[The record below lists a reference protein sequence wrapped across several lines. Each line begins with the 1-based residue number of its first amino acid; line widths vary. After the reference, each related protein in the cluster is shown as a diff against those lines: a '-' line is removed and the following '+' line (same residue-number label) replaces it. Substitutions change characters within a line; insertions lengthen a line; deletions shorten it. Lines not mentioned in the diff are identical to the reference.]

1 MSENFFIIGAQRS
14 GTTLL
19 ANLLERHPQIQMV
32 KPLWPEPKW
41 FLRENV
47 NLDAKSYMETYFNMP
62 LSKNLV
68 YGEKS
73 TSYYEFPK
81 VAEYINKTFP
91 ESKIIVILR
100 DPVYRA
106 LSNYFFTYEH
116 GLETRSLNEVFLKHV
131 DRPELLSKVSVNPFD
146 YLKRG
151 HYLSLLKPY
160 EQVFGASRLKI
171 IVFEK
176 MLLGVDQVSDI
187 YHYLGVNNDVTD
199 NIEPLLSQ
207 ALNASKKTETV
218 PDQIL
223 NVLSG
228 YYKQMNEELLNEFNL
243 DCSSWH

>member
-1 MSENFFIIGAQRS
+1 
-14 GTTLL
+14 L
-19 ANLLERHPQIQMV
+19 ANLLAVHPEIQMV

-41 FLRENV
+41 FLKENA
-47 NLDAKSYMETYFNMP
+47 NLNAKSYMEAYFDMP

-81 VAEYINKTFP
+81 VAENINTAFP

-106 LSNYFFTYEH
+106 LSNYFFTSEH
-116 GLETRSLNEVFLKHV
+116 GLETRSLTEVFLKRI
-131 DRPELLSKVSVNPFD
+131 DRPKLMSKVSVNPFD
-146 YLKRG
+146 YLERG
-151 HYLSLLKPY
+151 HYLNLLKPY
-160 EQVFGASRLKI
+160 EQVFGTSRLKV

-187 YHYLGVNNDVTD
+187 FNYLGVNDDLAD
-199 NIEPLLSQ
+199 NMEPLLSM
-207 ALNASKKTETV
+207 ALNVSMKTETV

-223 NVLSG
+223 NVLSR
-228 YYKQMNEELLNEFNL
+228 YYKQMNEELSSAFNL
-243 DCSSWH
+243 DCSHWL